1 MVCTWKQLRDYLLSL
16 GFVES
21 TGHSHGGSHYQLCK
35 GAFSVESACVFA
47 DGACIQVSLYLFST
61 SNARRKMFIEGRHH
75 LALLVL
81 NKYSNC
87 AFSKKSFFK
96 YSCLDVDRPDSPKGT
111 VGVLVQYK
119 QRKKKDVH

>member
-1 MVCTWKQLRDYLLSL
+1 MLRPEGQNYRKFCALLPYMIAI
-16 GFVES
+16 S
-21 TGHSHGGSHYQLCK
+21 TVRLRTV
-35 GAFSVESACVFA
+35 VESACVFA